1 MAENRWYISPVLNQW
16 IDPVLHPDGIQSSV
30 APQYLSFAS
39 NAVSV
44 NEDGLTAVVFT
55 VNTSGVA
62 DGTTVGYT
70 ITGISVDDI
79 SLSSLTG
86 SITISGNTGTVQ
98 FTAVADQT
106 TEGSET
112 MVVTLDATDSNGTS
126 TGETA
131 PSVSVIINDT
141 SLDPITT
148 LVPSATTM
156 NEGDTITFT
165 FTTNQYPDGT
175 YYWGKGAPGQT
186 IETGDLSPD
195 APYYNY
201 TPNSF
206 TVSGGVGTFDV
217 TAAEDYLTDGTESFR
232 LCVSDGINYDYSQ
245 ILAQSGY
252 VTIYDTSFADSL
264 SSASTVNEGDTIT
277 FTFTT
282 SRPDGTYYFGTRPTD
297 TAEPEDTLPQF
308 DFAYQFYDSFTVTNG
323 VGTFDI
329 QAVAD
334 QTTEGNETLFVA
346 VSTIGGYDSTGMV
359 AWKLITIV
367 DTSVTPPTVTLPSSY
382 SISSTAPTVGTVS
395 LTLHADG
402 TTSIDS
408 TDNPTGVGQDWL
420 STSGTVYSGVYE
432 YYITRSS
439 PSANFNYSG
448 ATLDAWTEITGD
460 VVLSL
465 TGPQNNAT
473 NANETLSVQIR
484 QKTNTSN
491 AGSTAAIFS
500 YSVGEIQ

>member
-1 MAENRWYISPVLNQW
+1 MSENRWYISPVLNQW
-16 IDPVLHPDGIQSSV
+16 VDPVIHPNGIQSSGT
-30 APQYLSFAS
+30 PQYLNFAS

-55 VNTSGVA
+55 VNTADVA

-86 SITISGNTGTVQ
+86 SITISGNTGKVQ

-106 TEGSET
+106 TDGSET
-112 MVVTLDATDSNGTS
+112 MVVTLDATDSNGDS

-131 PSVSVIINDT
+131 PSVSVIVNDT
-141 SLDPITT
+141 SLNPITT

-175 YYWGKGAPGQT
+175 YYWGKGGPSQT
-186 IETGDLSPD
+186 IEIGDLSPD

-217 TAAEDYLTDGTESFR
+217 TAAEDYTTDGTESFR
-232 LCVSDGINYDYSQ
+232 LCVSDGINYDYTQ
-245 ILAQSGY
+245 ILVQSTF
-252 VTIYDTSFADSL
+252 VTIYDTSFNDSL

-282 SRPDGTYYFGTRPTD
+282 SRPDGTYYFGIRPTD
-297 TAEPEDTLPQF
+297 TAEPQDTIPQF
-308 DFAYQFYDSFTVTNG
+308 DFTYQFYDSFTVTNG

-334 QTTEGNETLFVA
+334 QTTEGNETLYVA
-346 VSTIGGYDSTGMV
+346 VSTIGGYDSTGVV
-359 AWKLITIV
+359 AWKKITIV
-367 DTSVTPPTVTLPSSY
+367 DTSLTPPTVTLPSSY
-382 SISSTAPTVGTVS
+382 LISSTAPTVGTVS
-395 LTLHADG
+395 LTFHSDG
-402 TTSIDS
+402 TTSIDA
-408 TDNPTGVGQDWL
+408 TENPTGVGQDWL
-420 STSGTVYSGVYE
+420 STSGTDYSGEYE

-439 PSANFNYSG
+439 PSVNFNYSG
-448 ATLDAWTEITGD
+448 ATLDTWTDINGD
-460 VVLSL
+460 VTLSL
-465 TGPQNNAT
+465 TGPQNSAPS
-473 NANETLSVQIR
+473 ANETIAIQIR
-484 QKTNTSN
+484 QKNNTSN
-491 AGSTAAIFS
+491 AGSTAGLFS
-500 YSVGEIQ
+500 YSVGEPQ